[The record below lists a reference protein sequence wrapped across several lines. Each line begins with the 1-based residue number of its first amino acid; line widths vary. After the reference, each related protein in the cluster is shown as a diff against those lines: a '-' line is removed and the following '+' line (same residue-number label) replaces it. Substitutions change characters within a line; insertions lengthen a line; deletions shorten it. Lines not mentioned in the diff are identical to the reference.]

1 MPKLRGIATIL
12 YIIGLLLIT
21 ASTAHTQSL
30 SLLYIPSYGDTTI
43 IAFLGDIE
51 RNTDVSLSYSTS
63 QFDAYSRVE
72 LASKTFTIEEA
83 LRTLFSEYKV
93 ILTERPNK
101 KIIVSVNDYIIN
113 TKYFTTNGYI
123 LDSDSGEKLYGA
135 AIYHMGKDRGT
146 YSNTEGFY
154 SISNIQKGDVLRV
167 SYIGY
172 RDEFISV
179 DTSSLQVQ
187 LSADLEVS
195 TIIITQA
202 PNSINPSTGGD
213 VIDLNSA
220 SAKVNILGE
229 KDLIHMA
236 RQKAGVYSGSEGL
249 GGLIVR
255 GGSPDQNLM
264 LLEGIPMYATNHMAD
279 ISSIFM
285 EEATRDAQLIK
296 GGFPSR
302 YSGRLS
308 SVLEV
313 NLKDGNQERV
323 KGSVSAGLP
332 GFKAFL
338 QGPISDKS
346 TFLIGGRLSWVNFY
360 TNPLIDKFTV
370 FDDVDLN
377 FHDFV
382 AKYTYR
388 FSNTSSFSISGY
400 KGGDKVELE
409 KNQTLPNDNGGS
421 FNSQEQT
428 SFGWGNEL
436 LSARF
441 SMVISPK
448 LFLNVNAGVLNYDY
462 RSKAAYN
469 FVNVEGGQVIKEDN
483 RNVITDSGIVNLIG
497 GIGFDYFLNSSH
509 KIKLGVGYNH
519 HRFSPKIEQNFVD
532 DIDDPSIDPDSI
544 TVCNEVSLFIEDTY
558 TPNKRMQIY
567 GGLNYTHFGVRG
579 VEFNYFQPRIKVNIQ
594 PQRDISLSFTGSRMV
609 QFVHLLVNNGLGLPS
624 DLWVP
629 STDEIMPEISDQFGL
644 TLRTELGYDHVFTLG
659 GYIKRQQNVILYRN
673 PQDLYSNILND
684 ASSELNFIS
693 DRDWERKIEI
703 GNRNIS
709 GLEVSLQKVNG
720 PWQYNMSYTK
730 SNAENRFENL
740 NQGKAFADRYDRP
753 HDVNLS
759 LSYKINSKWDL
770 GAQWVYGSGFTF
782 TLKLIE
788 IKIPDGPTVL
798 TTDELNNYRMPAYHH
813 LDLIANYDNTSDGLG
828 WKVSFGVY
836 NIYNR
841 YNPYFIYGFEDSI
854 GNRRIFKKLSLFPIY
869 PHFNTTYSF

>member
-302 YSGRLS
+302 YSDRLS

-579 VEFNYFQPRIKVNIQ
+579 VGFNYFQPRIKVNIQ

-709 GLEVSLQKVNG
+709 GLEVSLQKANG

>member
-30 SLLYIPSYGDTTI
+30 SLLYTPSYGDTTI

-72 LASKTFTIEEA
+72 LANKTFTIEEA

-179 DTSSLQVQ
+179 DTSFLQVH

-195 TIIITQA
+195 TIIITLA

-346 TFLIGGRLSWVNFY
+346 TLLIGGRLSWVNFY
-360 TNPLIDKFTV
+360 IDSLIDKFTV

-400 KGGDKVELE
+400 KGGDKLELE

-448 LFLNVNAGVLNYDY
+448 LFLNVNAGVLDYDY
-462 RSKAAYN
+462 RSKAAYT

-509 KIKLGVGYNH
+509 KMKLGVGYNH

-579 VEFNYFQPRIKVNIQ
+579 VGFNYFQPRIKVSIQ

-644 TLRTELGYDHVFTLG
+644 TLRTELEYDHVFTLG

-693 DRDWERKIEI
+693 DRDWERKIEV

-709 GLEVSLQKVNG
+709 GLEVSLQKANG

-759 LSYKINSKWDL
+759 LSYKINSKWDV

-836 NIYNR
+836 N
-841 YNPYFIYGFEDSI
+841 PYFIYGFEDSI

>member
-123 LDSDSGEKLYGA
+123 LDSGSGEKLYGA

-579 VEFNYFQPRIKVNIQ
+579 VGFNYFQPRIKVNIQ

-753 HDVNLS
+753 HNVNLS

>member
-12 YIIGLLLIT
+12 YIIGLLIIT
-21 ASTAHTQSL
+21 VSTAHTQSL
-30 SLLYIPSYGDTTI
+30 SLLYTPSYGDTTI
-43 IAFLGDIE
+43 IAFLDNIE

-72 LASKTFTIEEA
+72 LARKTFTTEEV
-83 LRTLFSEYKV
+83 LRTLFSKYKV

-179 DTSSLQVQ
+179 DTSFLQVH

-346 TFLIGGRLSWVNFY
+346 TLLIGGRLSWVNFY
-360 TNPLIDKFTV
+360 IDSLIDKFTV

-400 KGGDKVELE
+400 KGGDKLELE

-448 LFLNVNAGVLNYDY
+448 LFLNVNAGVLDYDY
-462 RSKAAYN
+462 RSKAAYT

-579 VEFNYFQPRIKVNIQ
+579 VGFNYFQPRIKVSIQ

-644 TLRTELGYDHVFTLG
+644 TLRTELEYDHVFTLG

-693 DRDWERKIEI
+693 DRDWERKIEV

-709 GLEVSLQKVNG
+709 GLEVSLQKANG

-759 LSYKINSKWDL
+759 LSYKINSKWDV

>member
-30 SLLYIPSYGDTTI
+30 SLLYTPSYGDTTI

-72 LASKTFTIEEA
+72 LARKTFTTEEV
-83 LRTLFSEYKV
+83 LRTLFSKYKV

-179 DTSSLQVQ
+179 DTSFLQVH

-313 NLKDGNQERV
+313 NLKDVNQERV

-346 TFLIGGRLSWVNFY
+346 TLLIGGRLSWVNFY
-360 TNPLIDKFTV
+360 IDSLIDKFTV

-400 KGGDKVELE
+400 KGGDKLELE

-448 LFLNVNAGVLNYDY
+448 LFLNVNAGVLDYDY

-509 KIKLGVGYNH
+509 KMKLGVGYNH

-579 VEFNYFQPRIKVNIQ
+579 VGFNYFQPRIKVSIQ

-644 TLRTELGYDHVFTLG
+644 TLRTELEYDHVFTLG

-693 DRDWERKIEI
+693 DRDWERKIEV

-709 GLEVSLQKVNG
+709 GLEVSLQKANG

-759 LSYKINSKWDL
+759 LSYKINSKWDV

>member
-30 SLLYIPSYGDTTI
+30 SLLYTPSYGDTTI

-51 RNTDVSLSYSTS
+51 RNTGVSLSYSTS

-72 LASKTFTIEEA
+72 LARKTFTTEEV
-83 LRTLFSEYKV
+83 LRTLFSKYKV

-179 DTSSLQVQ
+179 DTSFLQVH

-346 TFLIGGRLSWVNFY
+346 TLLIGGRLSWVNFY
-360 TNPLIDKFTV
+360 IDSLIDKFTV

-400 KGGDKVELE
+400 KGGDKLELE

-448 LFLNVNAGVLNYDY
+448 LFLNVNAGVLDYDY
-462 RSKAAYN
+462 RSKAAYT

-509 KIKLGVGYNH
+509 KMKLGVGYNH

-579 VEFNYFQPRIKVNIQ
+579 VGFNYFQPRIKVSIQ

-644 TLRTELGYDHVFTLG
+644 TLRTELEYDHVFTLG

-693 DRDWERKIEI
+693 DRDWERKIEV

-709 GLEVSLQKVNG
+709 GLEVSLQKANG

-759 LSYKINSKWDL
+759 LSYKINSKWDV

>member
-21 ASTAHTQSL
+21 VSTAHTQSL
-30 SLLYIPSYGDTTI
+30 SLLYTPSYGDTTI

-179 DTSSLQVQ
+179 DTSSLQVH

-579 VEFNYFQPRIKVNIQ
+579 VGFNYFQPRIKVNIQ

>member
-21 ASTAHTQSL
+21 VSTAHTQSL
-30 SLLYIPSYGDTTI
+30 SLLYTPSYGDTTI

-579 VEFNYFQPRIKVNIQ
+579 VGFNYFQPRIKVNIQ

-709 GLEVSLQKVNG
+709 GLEVSLQKANG

>member
-579 VEFNYFQPRIKVNIQ
+579 VGFNYFQPRIKVNIQ

>member
-21 ASTAHTQSL
+21 VSTAHTQSL
-30 SLLYIPSYGDTTI
+30 SLLYTPSYGDTTI

-179 DTSSLQVQ
+179 DTSSLQVH

-579 VEFNYFQPRIKVNIQ
+579 VGFNYFQPRIKVSIQ

-644 TLRTELGYDHVFTLG
+644 TLLTELGYDHVFTLG

-709 GLEVSLQKVNG
+709 GLEVSLQKANG

-753 HDVNLS
+753 HNVNLS
-759 LSYKINSKWDL
+759 LSYKINSKWDV

-813 LDLIANYDNTSDGLG
+813 LDLIVNYDNTSDGLG

>member
-579 VEFNYFQPRIKVNIQ
+579 VGFNYFQPRIKVSIQ

-644 TLRTELGYDHVFTLG
+644 TLLTELGYDHVFTLG